1 MKYSWSCAGQV
12 ILALPILLSL
22 TGEGD
27 GAEAVGQRTR
37 MYTTAKN
44 YLIDGGDAAERLMTS
59 YKEIVELAGYTS
71 RVSDMFKIFNE
82 VKNGNYVMTNAV
94 SKNGKFFIQ
103 SHSFICRTALKSCC
117 NAPI

>member
-1 MKYSWSCAGQV
+1 MEKIFKSRLWYISIEQFLMKYSWSCAGQV

-44 YLIDGGDAAERLMTS
+44 YLINGGDAAERLMTS
-59 YKEIVELAGYTS
+59 YKEVIIMY
-71 RVSDMFKIFNE
+71 
-82 VKNGNYVMTNAV
+82 
-94 SKNGKFFIQ
+94 
-103 SHSFICRTALKSCC
+103 C
-117 NAPI
+117 